1 MCVPNCDLSGSLIV
15 CADKHNEIWVMA
27 KYANITGWGK
37 CMPPAVMT
45 NEDMATVLDTTDEW
59 IKTRTGISE
68 RRVSHVPMSD
78 LAAVAGFRA
87 LAAAAAEPEDVDLL
101 IVATCTPDTVIPST
115 AAHVQKKM
123 GAANAA
129 VMDLNAGCSGFIY
142 SLEVATAMMRAAGYK
157 KALVIGGERITWFLN
172 WSLRDTAVLFGDG
185 AGAVLLEPSEEESGL
200 LASHLGCEGEV
211 LEALLVPNFGTA
223 GDRFIQDY
231 HKFNVSFDGRE
242 IFRRAVRGMA
252 REIKLVMSEL
262 KMSNEDIDVI
272 IPHQAN
278 ARIIE
283 SLAHHLGVPMS
294 QVALNIQHYGNTSA
308 ATIPVALCE
317 LLAEG
322 RIKPGDNLLLAA
334 FGAGLTRGAG
344 LIRWGERVTPL
355 AESDAEL
362 PPCEQTALEIMSDA
376 IKHTG

>member
-1 MCVPNCDLSGSLIV
+1 M
-15 CADKHNEIWVMA
+15 ADFA
-27 KYANITGWGK
+27 DITGWGK

-45 NEDMATVLDTTDEW
+45 NHDLATVIDTSDEW
-59 IKTRTGISE
+59 IRTRSGISE
-68 RRVSHVPMSD
+68 RRVSHVPVSD

-87 LAAAAAEPEDVDLL
+87 VAAAGLEPCDIELL

-129 VMDLNAGCSGFIY
+129 VFDLNAGCSGFIY
-142 SLEVATAMMRAAGYK
+142 SLEVATAMIRAAGYRR
-157 KALVIGGERITWFLN
+157 ALVIGAERITWFLN

-185 AGAVLLEPSEEESGL
+185 AGAVMLEASEKESGL
-200 LASHLGCEGEV
+200 LASHLGCEGDA

-223 GDRFIQDY
+223 GNRFVENY
-231 HKFNVSFDGRE
+231 AKFDVSFDGRE
-242 IFRRAVRGMA
+242 IFKRAVRGMA
-252 REIKLVMSEL
+252 REIKHVLTKL
-262 KMSNEDIDVI
+262 KLSNEDIDII

-283 SLAHHLGVPMS
+283 SLAHHLSVPMS
-294 QVALNIQHYGNTSA
+294 QVALNIQRYGNTSA

-317 LLAEG
+317 LLEDDQ
-322 RIKPGDNLLLAA
+322 IKPGDRLLLAA

-344 LIRWGERVTPL
+344 LIRWGERTTPL
-355 AESDAEL
+355 TESGAEL
-362 PPCEQTALEIMSDA
+362 PPCNQSALEIMGEA
-376 IKHTG
+376 IEHTG

>member
-1 MCVPNCDLSGSLIV
+1 
-15 CADKHNEIWVMA
+15 MA

-45 NEDMATVLDTTDEW
+45 NDDMATVLDTTDEW

-68 RRVSHVPMSD
+68 RRVSHVPMSE

-87 LAAAAAEPEDVDLL
+87 LAAAGVEPEEVDLL

-115 AAHVQKKM
+115 AAHVQKRM
-123 GAANAA
+123 GAPNAA

-142 SLEVATAMMRAAGYK
+142 SLEVATAMMRAAGYQ

-185 AGAVLLEPSEEESGL
+185 AGAVLLEASEEESGL
-200 LASHLGCEGEV
+200 LASHLGCEGDA

-223 GDRFIQDY
+223 GDRFIEDY
-231 HKFNVSFDGRE
+231 YKFDVSFDGRE

-252 REIKLVMSEL
+252 QEIKQVLSEL
-262 KMSNEDIDVI
+262 NMSSEDIDII

-283 SLAHHLGVPMS
+283 SLAHHLSVPMS

-317 LLAEG
+317 LLDEG

-344 LIRWGERVTPL
+344 LIRWGDRVTPL
-355 AESDAEL
+355 AQSDAEL
-362 PPCEQTALEIMSDA
+362 PPCDQTALEIMSDA